1 MTIKAIFFDFY
12 NTLSRFDPPR
22 EDLQLNICR
31 SFGINITKPQILN
44 GYKLAASFM
53 AREIGI
59 NPLRNRTKQEV
70 IQFFSEYQRLV
81 IQGSGID
88 ISMEQGESMFR
99 ALRKLPYDFKLFEDA
114 IPTLQILSSKGL
126 RLGILSNNDD
136 DMNSI
141 CGKLGLNKY
150 LDFIITS
157 GDVGSGKPKPEIFNK
172 ALEIVNAKPC
182 ESIHVGD
189 QYESDI
195 KGALGV
201 GIRPVLIDRDDM
213 YPEGTYNES
222 ERIESLL
229 QLQDII
235 DSIY

>member
-31 SFGINITKPQILN
+31 SFCINITKPQILN
-44 GYKLAASFM
+44 GYKLADSFM

-99 ALRKLPYDFKLFEDA
+99 ALRK
-114 IPTLQILSSKGL
+114 
-126 RLGILSNNDD
+126 
-136 DMNSI
+136 
-141 CGKLGLNKY
+141 
-150 LDFIITS
+150 
-157 GDVGSGKPKPEIFNK
+157 
-172 ALEIVNAKPC
+172 
-182 ESIHVGD
+182 
-189 QYESDI
+189 
-195 KGALGV
+195 
-201 GIRPVLIDRDDM
+201 
-213 YPEGTYNES
+213 
-222 ERIESLL
+222 
-229 QLQDII
+229 
-235 DSIY
+235 